1 MQCHFHNPVSIHSGP
16 GMRRQIGALAAK
28 YGKKALIVTT
38 GSAHSRALAEEAGA
52 SLEAAGLGWAHY
64 SGIRP
69 NPLGSM
75 AAEGAQAARVNG
87 CDMVIGI
94 GGGSVMDASKGIA
107 FAYYNDAPIFE
118 YIYGRKQGGQALP
131 ILLIAG
137 DADPVGNYGAGV
149 RTVWAM
155 LGDAGVQDQTC
166 QIYEG
171 ARHEL
176 HNETNRQEV
185 FDYVLTWIEDH
196 I

>member
-1 MQCHFHNPVSIHSGP
+1 
-16 GMRRQIGALAAK
+16 MRRQIGALAAK

-64 SGIRP
+64 NGIRP

-75 AAEGAQAARVNG
+75 AAEGAQTARDNG

-131 ILLIAG
+131 ILLIATTAG
-137 DADPVGNYGAGV
+137 TGSEGNWTAVFTDTDHVKKGFALPANVLPSATRSHVSRSEGLAC
-149 RTVWAM
+149 T
-155 LGDAGVQDQTC
+155 LGRPSLSQRIA
-166 QIYEG
+166 
-171 ARHEL
+171 
-176 HNETNRQEV
+176 
-185 FDYVLTWIEDH
+185 
-196 I
+196 